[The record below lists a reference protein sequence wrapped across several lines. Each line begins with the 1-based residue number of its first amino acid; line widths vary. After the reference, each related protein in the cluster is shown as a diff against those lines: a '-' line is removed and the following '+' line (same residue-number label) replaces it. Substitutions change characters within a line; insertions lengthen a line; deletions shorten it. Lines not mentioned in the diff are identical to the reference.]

1 MTELPAGFVNPF
13 LNSSGVLDF
22 HSVAVYSFSPPDD
35 FQEATNSQKQLNFT
49 FSFLYLLFVAIF
61 FFPQSSCDLKKK
73 VNFYSS
79 IHCMSFEEKCL
90 MFLELAHINK
100 CQHFCSICYHYKY
113 V

>member
-49 FSFLYLLFVAIF
+49 YSFMYLLFVAIF
-61 FFPQSSCDLKKK
+61 FFPQSSCDIEVMKILKKSK
-73 VNFYSS
+73 
-79 IHCMSFEEKCL
+79 
-90 MFLELAHINK
+90 FLFFHPL
-100 CQHFCSICYHYKY
+100 Y
-113 V
+113 VFWGEMLDVPWACTY